1 MNGEE
6 LIRTIDDL
14 YRMFGR
20 DISFE
25 ISIHFNGINR
35 PTRQDWKPAH
45 AQSRQTKVANGNN
58 RMNNG
63 YGSNG
68 NTATQKQVTAI
79 FAISRKLGLSADD
92 VRKRCMDDYDRMP
105 EHLDKNSASDLI
117 SALSNELNGARR

>member
-35 PTRQDWKPAH
+35 STRQDWKPAH
-45 AQSRQTKVANGNN
+45 AQSQQTDGEKGNN
-58 RMNNG
+58 KMNNG

-68 NTATQKQVTAI
+68 STATQKQVTAI
-79 FAISRKLGLSADD
+79 FAISRKLGLSTDD
-92 VRKRCMDDYDRMP
+92 VRRRCMDVYNRMP

-117 SALSNELNGARR
+117 TSLSNELNGAR